1 MNLAALG
8 LDSLMCMEL
17 ATDIKKYL
25 GVDVDMHLIN
35 EKSTFG
41 DLCNLVTSQQTISRP
56 TVIPY
61 ISRPTKPTPLI
72 KRTIP
77 METLVYKQAGKLPLE
92 ADVYYPPE
100 VTQAKMPV
108 GKSS

>member
-1 MNLAALG
+1 
-8 LDSLMCMEL
+8 
-17 ATDIKKYL
+17 
-25 GVDVDMHLIN
+25 
-35 EKSTFG
+35 
-41 DLCNLVTSQQTISRP
+41 
-56 TVIPY
+56 
-61 ISRPTKPTPLI
+61 
-72 KRTIP
+72 